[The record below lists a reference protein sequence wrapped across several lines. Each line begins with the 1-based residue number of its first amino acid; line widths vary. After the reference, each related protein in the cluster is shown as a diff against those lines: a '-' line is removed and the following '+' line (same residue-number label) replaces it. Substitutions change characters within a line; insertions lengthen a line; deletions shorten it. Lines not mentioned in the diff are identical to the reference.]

1 MEAKMKKSFTAM
13 VLLSVVF
20 ALFMSIAAGCA
31 PKAKKR
37 IKTVWKE
44 RLDNPIYSSPLL
56 EQENIFIGSGGNVI
70 YCLNAENG
78 NVIWKQSIGP
88 AYSKNSAIRLY
99 SSPAAYQGKI
109 YIHAY
114 DQLKEYLVCLSANNG
129 NLMWKKVVRAIPS
142 DAPHTPMPYSS
153 PAIYNGKVYLISSS
167 YLYCLSAKDGK
178 TIWRYKTESPI
189 NYSPVFYQDKLYTT
203 IYGMKYIGCFNAEN
217 GKLIWKCKLNERA
230 SDFFPNFRIVTN
242 NKRLYVL
249 SPSNLVYCIN
259 PENGNLLWEKKVTSA
274 SIPSFSSM
282 VSQNGKLYIA
292 INDKLYCLDADRGN
306 LIWTY
311 KATPD
316 CFTSPITVRSEQIY
330 LGSNSGTLYCIDE
343 EAGTLLWKFK
353 TENAIVS
360 KPLVYKGKI
369 YFGSEDG
376 YVYCVKAIDTP

>member
-1 MEAKMKKSFTAM
+1 MHFES
-13 VLLSVVF
+13 
-20 ALFMSIAAGCA
+20 
-31 PKAKKR
+31 KKR

-44 RLDNPIYSSPLL
+44 HLDSPIYSSPLL
-56 EQENIFIGSGGNVI
+56 EQANIFIGSGGNVI
-70 YCLNAENG
+70 YCLSAENG

-88 AYSKNSAIRLY
+88 AYSKNSAVRLY
-99 SSPAAYQGKI
+99 SSPAAYKGKI

-153 PAIYNGKVYLISSS
+153 PAIYNGKVYLISLP

-178 TIWRYKTESPI
+178 TMWRYKTESPI
-189 NYSPVFYQDKLYTT
+189 NYFPVFYQDKLYTT

-230 SDFFPNFRIVTN
+230 SDFFPDFRIATDN
-242 NKRLYVL
+242 GRLYVL
-249 SPSNLVYCIN
+249 STSNLVYCIN
-259 PENGNLLWEKKVTSA
+259 PENGNLLWKKEVTSA

-292 INDKLYCLDADRGN
+292 INDKLYCLNADSSN

-316 CFTSPITVRSEQIY
+316 CFSSPITVRSKQIY

-353 TENAIVS
+353 TENVIAS
-360 KPLVYKGKI
+360 KPLVYEGKI

-376 YVYCVKAIDTP
+376 YVYCVRAIDTP